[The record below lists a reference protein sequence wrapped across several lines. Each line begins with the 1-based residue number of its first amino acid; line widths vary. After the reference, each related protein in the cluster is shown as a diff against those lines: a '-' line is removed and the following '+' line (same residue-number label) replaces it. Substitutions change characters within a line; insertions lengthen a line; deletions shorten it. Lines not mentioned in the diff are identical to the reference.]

1 MSLYAPF
8 DEMVPSSYCLTKI
21 TSTKSRGD
29 MMPIAA
35 EGVTVRQTEMS
46 CARLGDNRERTQR
59 PEESNTA
66 KAKMNITGITC
77 AFKAALGKL
86 FIKTCMWICLN

>member
-8 DEMVPSSYCLTKI
+8 EEMVPSSYCLTKI
-21 TSTKSRGD
+21 TSTKSRGA

-46 CARLGDNRERTQR
+46 CARVGDKGTHSKT
-59 PEESNTA
+59 ESN
-66 KAKMNITGITC
+66 KAKSKNGAHVCYHMG
-77 AFKAALGKL
+77 LKL
-86 FIKTCMWICLN
+86 HWAKIS